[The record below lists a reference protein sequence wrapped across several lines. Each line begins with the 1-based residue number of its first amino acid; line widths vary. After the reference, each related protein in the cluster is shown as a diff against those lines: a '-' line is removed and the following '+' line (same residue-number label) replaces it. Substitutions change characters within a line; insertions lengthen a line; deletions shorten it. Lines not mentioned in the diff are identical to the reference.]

1 MPYWDSTLDQRLP
14 TPRHSVIWSDE
25 LLGAATGDVNTGAF
39 RGWLLE
45 NRTRV
50 IRRNVGGRSSPM
62 NESEVQGV
70 MNAADINVVL
80 SYTAT
85 QPGCPVAR
93 TWRALE
99 FVHGKPHNYV
109 GGDMVLTS
117 SSANEPVF
125 FLHHSFV
132 DLIWETFRQ
141 RRQSRSARERTYP
154 PDNTLCSAT
163 AHFSNAPM
171 RPFGDMVNTD
181 GLSNRYT
188 DIFYTYSDRV
198 GCSAASPS
206 CRSRYL
212 FCDYSHGWPQCVS
225 KIVLGGDCSGFV
237 RGEDCCYNGRCVNE
251 RCVPNANN
259 FGTRPSTVPGTRTR
273 PFFLAT
279 SRLRSSAMR
288 ESENCLNE
296 NECCSIWSQNG
307 YCTSNPS
314 YMNVSCKASCGL
326 CASTYDINDEC
337 ADRSSTCPTSP
348 DECKSRKEWMKE
360 NCRRSCSFCNQ
371 TREQACTAPTEP
383 SVSISSKTITLP
395 TTLPGSSS
403 QLHLRVKSCTDHHF
417 CCGLWSTQNLC
428 ADGSAVQ
435 QACPMSCKGC
445 KSDAPRKCLDFH
457 SLCGVW
463 AESNLCNTRKDFMW
477 ENCKFSCRKCDLLK
491 PSDYLSA
498 CQLLKPP
505 TFRKFLRSSTI
516 TPENLYVTLKET
528 PSTSVAPLEGY

>member
-1 MPYWDSTLDQRLP
+1 MLYC
-14 TPRHSVIWSDE
+14 H
-25 LLGAATGDVNTGAF
+25 
-39 RGWLLE
+39 
-45 NRTRV
+45 
-50 IRRNVGGRSSPM
+50 
-62 NESEVQGV
+62 
-70 MNAADINVVL
+70 VL
-80 SYTAT
+80 S
-85 QPGCPVAR
+85 
-93 TWRALE
+93 
-99 FVHGKPHNYV
+99 
-109 GGDMVLTS
+109 GDMVLTA
-117 SSANEPVF
+117 SSANDPVF

-181 GLSNRYT
+181 GLSNRYLLYLQRSLGMFSSLT
-188 DIFYTYSDRV
+188 KLPVQISSIPTAIAWDVQQLHRAV
-198 GCSAASPS
+198 GPGTFSVITPTVGLSVFPKLYWAAIAQDS
-206 CRSRYL
+206 YL
-212 FCDYSHGWPQCVS
+212 FCDFSHGSPQCVS

-251 RCVPNANN
+251 RCVSIANN

-273 PFFLAT
+273 PFFPAT
-279 SRLRSSAMR
+279 SRLRSSARR

-326 CASTYDINDEC
+326 CASTYDTNSEC
-337 ADRSSTCPTSP
+337 ADWSSTCPTSP

-395 TTLPGSSS
+395 TTLPESSS
-403 QLHLRVKSCTDHHF
+403 QLHLRGWRTV
-417 CCGLWSTQNLC
+417 
-428 ADGSAVQ
+428 
-435 QACPMSCKGC
+435 
-445 KSDAPRKCLDFH
+445 DANVHPGTFYEIH
-457 SLCGVW
+457 S
-463 AESNLCNTRKDFMW
+463 N
-477 ENCKFSCRKCDLLK
+477 
-491 PSDYLSA
+491 
-498 CQLLKPP
+498 
-505 TFRKFLRSSTI
+505 
-516 TPENLYVTLKET
+516 
-528 PSTSVAPLEGY
+528 SVP